1 MKTGWINVDKNW
13 YYMNNSGSM
22 ARGMINVNNVSYYF
36 DENGKMLS
44 NTTVNVNGTDYRIDA
59 SGAMSQ
65 IVPETTSSPETSAA
79 VSTQASVGPAG
90 N

>member
-1 MKTGWINVDKNW
+1 
-13 YYMNNSGSM
+13 M
-22 ARGMINVNNVSYYF
+22 ARGMININNVSYYL
-36 DENGKMLS
+36 DERGKMLS
-44 NTTVNVNGTDYRIDA
+44 NTTVNVNGTDYSIDA

-65 IVPETTSSPETSAA
+65 IVPATTASPETSSA

>member
-1 MKTGWINVDKNW
+1 MGI
-13 YYMNNSGSM
+13 
-22 ARGMINVNNVSYYF
+22 INVNNVSYYL

-44 NTTVNVNGTDYRIDA
+44 NTTVNVNGTDYRINA

-79 VSTQASVGPAG
+79 VSTQASVGPSG